1 MTKKRILFIE
11 PEINPPGGAQ
21 CMAAWAL
28 QGLQDKYIVDLL
40 TWNEVDFDEVNRFY
54 GTRLDKD
61 RFKKIWM
68 PAWVRGL
75 VSLDPDPWS
84 FQRLAI
90 LTRIAKLKR
99 AKYDLLI
106 SFSDEV
112 EFGDPV
118 IQYIHFPWMSRIY
131 RREKYL
137 SSLTGWKGRLQF
149 VLHRYRPW
157 RIISGFSFERMLN
170 NITLVNSDWTGN
182 RVRQE
187 YSVEPIVV
195 YPPVPGEFPPVPW
208 SERENGFVC
217 IGRISGEKKYEVIIS
232 ILSRVRARGHAIHLH
247 IVGKISGQSDADIY
261 YQKIRELVR
270 QNADWIFFE
279 ENISRNELTRL
290 IANHRYGIHGMQDE
304 HFGIAVAELVRGGCV
319 VFVPN
324 DGGQVEIVG
333 KNERLCYNSPEDAVV
348 KVAQVLED
356 ADTQYELH
364 TRLAERAEQLST
376 EQFHNKLNKIVENTL
391 EQQG

>member
-1 MTKKRILFIE
+1 MTRKRILFVE
-11 PEINPPGGAQ
+11 PEMNPPGGAQ
-21 CMAAWAL
+21 CLAVWAL
-28 QGLQDKYIVDLL
+28 QGLQDKYSIDLL
-40 TWNEVDFDEVNRFY
+40 TWNEVDFEEVNRFY

-61 RFKKIWM
+61 RFKRTWM
-68 PAWVRGL
+68 PAWVRRL

-84 FQRLAI
+84 FQRIAI
-90 LTRIAKLKR
+90 LMRIAKLRR
-99 AKYDLLI
+99 AQYDLLI
-106 SFSDEV
+106 SFADEM

-137 SSLTGWKGRLQF
+137 SSLAGWKGRLQF

-157 RIISGFSFERMLN
+157 RVIAGFSFERMLKN
-170 NITLVNSDWTGN
+170 VTLVNSDWTG
-182 RVRQE
+182 RRFRQE
-187 YSVEPIVV
+187 YNVEPIVL

-247 IVGKISGQSDADIY
+247 IVGKNSGQSDSDVY
-261 YQKIRELVR
+261 YQKIRELMR
-270 QNADWIFFE
+270 QNADWISFE

-290 IANHRYGIHGMQDE
+290 ITSHRYGIHGMEDE

-356 ADTQYELH
+356 ADIQHELQ

-376 EQFHNKLNKIVENTL
+376 QQFQNKLNKIVENAL
-391 EQQG
+391 DKQD